1 GARSEAA
8 AEFGEL
14 AVWPPVDA
22 VPVDVSGLYAELA
35 GDGMAY
41 GPLFQGLKSAWRRGT
56 ELFTEVALPEEGHQ
70 DAARFGLHPAL
81 LDAGL
86 HAIGHGDP
94 AAAETGAQLPFSWAG
109 VSLYAVGASALR
121 MRLVATGAG
130 DQRALALWV
139 ADGSGRPVAAVE
151 SLTLRPASAEQVN
164 AAGAAHVESLF
175 RVEWVAAGAGAPVE
189 AADLRWA
196 VLGRD
201 EFGLGTTDAQ
211 VTEYADVDAFVV
223 ALEAGE
229 PVPDAVFVAP
239 SVGVSAEG
247 VVEAVHGAVGAAL
260 ELVQGWLADERF
272 AGMRLVWLTSGA
284 VAVGAGAG
292 VRDLAGGAVRGL
304 LRSAQS
310 ENPGQL
316 VMLDLDLDGDG
327 VGAVAAALASG
338 EPELA
343 IRAGVVSVP

>member
-1 GARSEAA
+1 M
-8 AEFGEL
+8 
-14 AVWPPVDA
+14 WPPVDA

-35 GDGMAY
+35 EGGVSY
-41 GPLFQGLKSAWRRGT
+41 GPLFQGLKAAWRRGDD
-56 ELFTEVALPEEGHQ
+56 LFTEVLLPEDGRR
-70 DAARFGLHPAL
+70 DASRFGLHPAL

-94 AAAETGAQLPFSWAG
+94 SGQADSGALLPFSWAG

-164 AAGAAHVESLF
+164 AAGAAHVELLF
-175 RVEWVAAGAGAPVE
+175 RVEWTAAAPQEAPVGE
-189 AADLRWA
+189 LRWA

-201 EFGLGTTDAQ
+201 EMGLGSTGVVQ
-211 VTEYADVDAFVV
+211 VTEYADVDAFAV

-316 VMLDLDLDGDG
+316 VMLDLDVDVDVDVDLDGDG